1 MRRPAG
7 PQTETSGRSPRPGL
21 SGPSRCPNN
30 RIYKTRTNK
39 KIIIEELKENVLKY
53 LLLALIAVS
62 QLFACRGSDDEKTPA
77 DNFDVQF
84 TVPGSVDVT
93 EGGECTF
100 AVSGGGKSP
109 LTTDTF
115 ILESD
120 AGISYVCPIV
130 NTTSDVSPYAW
141 PTGV

>member
-1 MRRPAG
+1 M
-7 PQTETSGRSPRPGL
+7 
-21 SGPSRCPNN
+21 
-30 RIYKTRTNK
+30 K
-39 KIIIEELKENVLKY
+39 NVLKY

-62 QLFACRGSDDEKTPA
+62 QLFACGGSDDEKTPA

-120 AGISYVCPIV
+120 AGTPLP
-130 NTTSDVSPYAW
+130 TVSPYAW
-141 PTGV
+141 PTGVKRVTTKSSSKETRAKNRSEESTSTSSKT

>member
-1 MRRPAG
+1 M
-7 PQTETSGRSPRPGL
+7 
-21 SGPSRCPNN
+21 
-30 RIYKTRTNK
+30 K
-39 KIIIEELKENVLKY
+39 NVLKY

-62 QLFACRGSDDEKTPA
+62 QLFACGGSDDEKTPA

-109 LTTDTF
+109 LKMCIRDRN
-115 ILESD
+115 SD
-120 AGISYVCPIV
+120 AGR
-130 NTTSDVSPYAW
+130 
-141 PTGV
+141 GVFEFSARNVGPKV